1 MKGGISLTIILFI
14 TIILFA
20 SILQTST
27 GFGFSIMA
35 TPFLLLLFEPKEA
48 IQINLLLSLVIS
60 LALIRKIRQDVDI
73 GILKRFIIGSIPG
86 LPIGIFIFL
95 LVNTSYLKMG
105 IGIVILTLTFI
116 LIINVRLKTSNR
128 KDLVVGSLSGALTTG
143 IGMPGP
149 PLLLYFAGTATDKE
163 RLRATTLAFYLY
175 IYAVSLLIQV
185 AFAGTSKTVWTSSV
199 MALPL
204 VAIGLYVG
212 QLLFNHINQK
222 TFRLFT
228 YVILLFTGFYLL
240 LQS

>member
-1 MKGGISLTIILFI
+1 MKGGTSLTIIVFI
-14 TIILFA
+14 IIILFA
-20 SILQTST
+20 SVLQTST

-35 TPFLLLLFEPKEA
+35 TPFLLLIFEAKEA

-60 LALIRKIRQDVDI
+60 LALIQKIRQDVDTE
-73 GILKRFIIGSIPG
+73 ILKRFIIGSLPG
-86 LPIGIFIFL
+86 LPIGILVFL

-105 IGIVILTLTFI
+105 IGIVILTLTFL
-116 LIINVRLKTSNR
+116 LIFNFRLEKSNR
-128 KDLVVGSLSGALTTG
+128 RDMIVGSLSGALTTG

-149 PLLLYFAGTATDKE
+149 PLLLYFSGTATDKE

-185 AFAGTSKTVWTSSV
+185 AFAGTSKTVWTSSI

>member
-1 MKGGISLTIILFI
+1 MTIILFI
-14 TIILFA
+14 TIILLA

-35 TPFLLLLFEPKEA
+35 TPFLLLLFEANEA
-48 IQINLLLSLVIS
+48 IQINLLLSLIIS
-60 LALIRKIRQDVDI
+60 LALISRIRKAVDI
-73 GILKRFIIGSIPG
+73 EILKRFIIGSLPG
-86 LPIGIFIFL
+86 LPIGILVFL
-95 LVNTSYLKMG
+95 LVNTNHLKTG
-105 IGIVILTLTFI
+105 IGLVILTLTLLLLF
-116 LIINVRLKTSNR
+116 NFRLKQSNR
-128 KDLVVGSLSGALTTG
+128 RDMVVGSLSGALTTG

-149 PLLLYFAGTATDKE
+149 PLLLYFSGTATDKE

-185 AFAGTSKTVWTSSV
+185 AFAGTSKTVWTASA

-228 YVILLFTGFYLL
+228 YVVLLFTGIYLL